1 MNFTAKDVAALR
13 EKTGC
18 GMMDCKKAL
27 TEANGDAEKAVEILR
42 EKGLAAQTKKASR
55 IAADGMVYVYIDDA
69 KKIGVIIEVNSET
82 DFVAKNEEFQAL
94 VKGAAKAAA
103 DYKPATVEDLLK
115 CKFEDTA
122 DTVED
127 VLREKILKIGENMKI
142 RRFEI
147 LEGDLVSYTHGGGS
161 SACIAQFETEN
172 SASAD
177 FQDLG
182 KNICMQVV
190 AMTPD
195 YLAPEEVPA
204 EVVEKEKNI
213 LIAQIKND
221 PASANKPDAVIEKMV
236 SGKINKFYKE
246 NCLLKQA
253 YVKDDKIS
261 VEQYIAQSAKEFG
274 FAIKLVKFV
283 SYEKG
288 EGLEKRQD
296 DFAAEV
302 ASMTNN

>member
-27 TEANGDAEKAVEILR
+27 TEADGNAEKAVEILR
-42 EKGLAAQTKKASR
+42 EKGLAAQTKKAGR
-55 IAADGMVYVYIDDA
+55 IAADGMVHVLIDND
-69 KKIGVIIEVNSET
+69 KKVGAIIEVNSET
-82 DFVAKNEEFQAL
+82 DFVAKNAEFQAL
-94 VKGAAKAAA
+94 VKGAAKAVV
-103 DYKPATVEDLLK
+103 DYNPATVEELLA
-115 CKFEDTA
+115 CKFEDTT

-142 RRFEI
+142 RRFER

-161 SACIAQFETEN
+161 AACVAQFETEN
-172 SASAD
+172 AASAE
-177 FQDLG
+177 FQELG

-195 YLAPEEVPA
+195 YLCPEEVPA
-204 EVVEKEKNI
+204 SVVESEKNI

-221 PASANKPDAVIEKMV
+221 PKSANKPEQVIEKMV
-236 SGKINKFYKE
+236 MGKINKYYQE

-253 YVKDDKIS
+253 YVKDNKMS
-261 VEQYIAQSAKEFG
+261 VEQYINQSAKDFG

-283 SYEKG
+283 TYEKG

-302 ASMTNN
+302 ASMTK

>member
-27 TEANGDAEKAVEILR
+27 TEANGDAEKAIEILR
-42 EKGLAAQTKKASR
+42 EKGLAAQTKKAGR
-55 IAADGMVYVYIDDA
+55 IAAEGMVHVYIDNA
-69 KKIGVIIEVNSET
+69 KKVGVIIEVNSET
-82 DFVAKNEEFQAL
+82 DFVAKNAEFQDL
-94 VKGAAKAAA
+94 VKGAAKAVA
-103 DYKPATVEDLLK
+103 DYNPATVEELLT
-115 CKFEDTA
+115 CKFEDT
-122 DTVED
+122 DFTVED

-142 RRFEI
+142 RRFER

-161 SACIAQFETEN
+161 AACIAKFETEN
-172 SASAD
+172 GESAE
-177 FQDLG
+177 FQELG

-195 YLAPEEVPA
+195 YLSSEDVPA
-204 EVVEKEKNI
+204 EIIEKEKSI

-236 SGKINKFYKE
+236 IGKINKFYKE

-253 YVKDDKIS
+253 YVKDDKVS
-261 VEQYIAQSAKEFG
+261 VEQYIANTAKELG
-274 FAIKLVKFV
+274 FAIKLVSFIT
-283 SYEKG
+283 YEKG

-302 ASMTNN
+302 ASMTK

>member
-27 TEANGDAEKAVEILR
+27 TEADGNAEKAVEILR
-42 EKGLAAQTKKASR
+42 EKGLAAQTKKAGR
-55 IAADGMVYVYIDDA
+55 IAADGMVHVLIDND
-69 KKIGVIIEVNSET
+69 KKVGAIIEVNSET
-82 DFVAKNEEFQAL
+82 DFVAKNAEFQAL
-94 VKGAAKAAA
+94 VKGAAKAVV
-103 DYKPATVEDLLK
+103 DYNPATVEELLA
-115 CKFEDTA
+115 CKFEDTT

-142 RRFEI
+142 RRFER

-161 SACIAQFETEN
+161 AACVAQFETEN
-172 SASAD
+172 AASAD
-177 FQDLG
+177 FQELG

-195 YLAPEEVPA
+195 YLCPEEVPA
-204 EVVEKEKNI
+204 EVVESEKNI

-221 PASANKPDAVIEKMV
+221 PKSANKPEQVIEKMV
-236 SGKINKFYKE
+236 MGKINKFYQE

-253 YVKDDKIS
+253 YVKDNKVS
-261 VEQYIAQSAKEFG
+261 VEQYINQSAKDFG

-283 SYEKG
+283 TYEKG

-302 ASMTNN
+302 ASMTK

>member
-27 TEANGDAEKAVEILR
+27 TEANAEKAVEILR
-42 EKGLAAQTKKASR
+42 EKGLAAQTKKAGR
-55 IAADGMVYVYIDDA
+55 IAAEGMVHVYIDNA
-69 KKIGVIIEVNSET
+69 NKVGVIIEVNSET
-82 DFVAKNEEFQAL
+82 DFVAKNAEFQDL

-103 DYKPATVEDLLK
+103 QYRPATVEELLA
-115 CKFEDTA
+115 CKFEGSDL
-122 DTVED
+122 TVED

-147 LEGDLVSYTHGGGS
+147 LEGDLVSYTHGAGS
-161 SACIAQFETEN
+161 AACVAQFETDNAE
-172 SASAD
+172 SAD
-177 FQDLG
+177 FQELG

-195 YLAPEEVPA
+195 YLSPEEVPA
-204 EVVEKEKNI
+204 EIVEKEKNI

-221 PASANKPDAVIEKMV
+221 PASANKPEAVIEKMV
-236 SGKINKFYKE
+236 IGKINKFYKE

-261 VEQYIAQSAKEFG
+261 VEQYITNTAKALGFG
-274 FAIKLVKFV
+274 IKLVKFV
-283 SYEKG
+283 TYEKG
-288 EGLEKRQD
+288 AGLEKRQD

-302 ASMTNN
+302 ASMTK

>member
-27 TEANGDAEKAVEILR
+27 TEADGNAEKAVEILR

-55 IAADGMVYVYIDDA
+55 IAADGMVHVLIDTD
-69 KKIGVIIEVNSET
+69 KKVGAIIEVNSET
-82 DFVAKNEEFQAL
+82 DFVAKNAEFQAL
-94 VKGAAKAAA
+94 VKGAAKAVV
-103 DYKPATVEDLLK
+103 DYNPASVEELLA
-115 CKFEDTA
+115 CKFEDTT

-142 RRFEI
+142 RRFER

-161 SACIAQFETEN
+161 AACIAQFETEN
-172 SASAD
+172 ADSAD
-177 FQDLG
+177 FQELG

-190 AMTPD
+190 AMTPE
-195 YLAPEEVPA
+195 YLCPEEVPA
-204 EVVEKEKNI
+204 SVVESEKNI

-221 PASANKPDAVIEKMV
+221 PKSANKPEQVIEKMV
-236 SGKINKFYKE
+236 MGKINKYYQE

-253 YVKDDKIS
+253 YVKDNKVS
-261 VEQYIAQSAKEFG
+261 VEQYINQSAKDFG

-283 SYEKG
+283 TYEKG

-302 ASMTNN
+302 ASMTK

>member
-27 TEANGDAEKAVEILR
+27 TEADGNAEKAVELLR
-42 EKGLAAQTKKASR
+42 EKGLAAQTKKAGR
-55 IAADGMVYVYIDDA
+55 IAADGMVHVLIDND
-69 KKIGVIIEVNSET
+69 KKVGAIIEVNSET
-82 DFVAKNEEFQAL
+82 DFVAKNAEFQAL
-94 VKGAAKAAA
+94 VKGAAKAVV
-103 DYKPATVEDLLK
+103 DYNPATVEELLA
-115 CKFEDTA
+115 CKFEDTT

-142 RRFEI
+142 RRFER

-161 SACIAQFETEN
+161 AACVAQFETEN
-172 SASAD
+172 AASAD
-177 FQDLG
+177 FQELG

-190 AMTPD
+190 AMTPE
-195 YLAPEEVPA
+195 YLCPEEVPA
-204 EVVEKEKNI
+204 SVVESEKNI

-221 PASANKPDAVIEKMV
+221 PKSANKPDAVIEKMV
-236 SGKINKFYKE
+236 SGKINKYYQE

-253 YVKDDKIS
+253 YVKDNKMS
-261 VEQYIAQSAKEFG
+261 VEQYINQSAKDFG

-283 SYEKG
+283 TYEKG

-302 ASMTNN
+302 ASMTK

>member
-27 TEANGDAEKAVEILR
+27 TEADGNAEKAVEILR
-42 EKGLAAQTKKASR
+42 EKGLAAQTKKAGR
-55 IAADGMVYVYIDDA
+55 IAADGMVHVLIDND
-69 KKIGVIIEVNSET
+69 KKVGAIIEVNSET
-82 DFVAKNEEFQAL
+82 DFVAKNAEFQAL
-94 VKGAAKAAA
+94 VKGAAKAVV
-103 DYKPATVEDLLK
+103 DYNPATVEELLA
-115 CKFEDTA
+115 CKFEDTT

-142 RRFEI
+142 RRFER

-161 SACIAQFETEN
+161 AACVAQFETEN
-172 SASAD
+172 AASAD
-177 FQDLG
+177 FQELG

-195 YLAPEEVPA
+195 YLCPEEVPA
-204 EVVEKEKNI
+204 EVVESEKNI

-221 PASANKPDAVIEKMV
+221 PKSANKPEQVIEKMV
-236 SGKINKFYKE
+236 MGKINKFYQE
-246 NCLLKQA
+246 NCLLKQT
-253 YVKDDKIS
+253 YVKDNKVS
-261 VEQYIAQSAKEFG
+261 VEQYINQSAKDFG

-283 SYEKG
+283 TYEKG

-302 ASMTNN
+302 ASMTK

>member
-27 TEANGDAEKAVEILR
+27 TEADGNQEKAVEILR
-42 EKGLAAQTKKASR
+42 EKGLAAQTKKAGR
-55 IAADGMVYVYIDDA
+55 IAADGMVHVYIDRENKVGA
-69 KKIGVIIEVNSET
+69 IIEVNSET
-82 DFVAKNEEFQAL
+82 DFVAKNAEFQAL
-94 VKGAAKAAA
+94 VVGAAKAVVK
-103 DYKPATVEDLLK
+103 YNPATVEELLT
-115 CKFEDTA
+115 CKFEDTT

-142 RRFEI
+142 RRFER

-161 SACIAQFETEN
+161 AACVAQFETEN
-172 SASAD
+172 ADSAD

-195 YLAPEEVPA
+195 YLCPEEVPA
-204 EVVEKEKNI
+204 SVIESEKNI

-221 PASANKPDAVIEKMV
+221 PKSANKPEAVIEKMV
-236 SGKINKFYKE
+236 MGKINKYYQE

-253 YVKDDKIS
+253 YVKDNKVS
-261 VEQYIAQSAKEFG
+261 VEQYIAQSAKDFG

-283 SYEKG
+283 TYEKG

-302 ASMTNN
+302 ASMTK

>member
-27 TEANGDAEKAVEILR
+27 TEADGNAEKAVEILR
-42 EKGLAAQTKKASR
+42 EKGLAAQTKKAGR
-55 IAADGMVYVYIDDA
+55 IAAEGMVHVYIDRE
-69 KKIGVIIEVNSET
+69 KRVGVIIEVNSET
-82 DFVAKNEEFQAL
+82 DFVAKNVEFQDL

-103 DYKPATVEDLLK
+103 DYRPATVEELLT
-115 CKFEDTA
+115 CKFGDTEF
-122 DTVED
+122 TVED

-142 RRFEI
+142 RRFEV

-161 SACIAQFETEN
+161 AACVAQFETEN
-172 SASAD
+172 AASED

-190 AMTPD
+190 AMTPA
-195 YLAPEEVPA
+195 YLCPEEVPA
-204 EVVEKEKNI
+204 EIIEKEKSI

-221 PASANKPDAVIEKMV
+221 PKSANKPDAVIEKMV
-236 SGKINKFYKE
+236 LGKINKYYQE
-246 NCLLKQA
+246 NCLIKQA
-253 YVKDDKIS
+253 YVKDQKIS
-261 VEQYIAQSAKEFG
+261 VEQYINQSAKDFG
-274 FAIKLVKFV
+274 FGIKLVKYV
-283 SYEKG
+283 TYEKG

-296 DFAAEV
+296 DFASEV
-302 ASMTNN
+302 ASMTK

>member
-27 TEANGDAEKAVEILR
+27 TEADGNAEKAVEILR
-42 EKGLAAQTKKASR
+42 EKGLAAQTKKAGR
-55 IAADGMVYVYIDDA
+55 IAADGMVHVYIDNE

-82 DFVAKNEEFQAL
+82 DFVAKNAEFRAL
-94 VKGAAKAAA
+94 VEGAAKAVA
-103 DYKPATVEDLLK
+103 DYKPATVEELLV
-115 CKFEDTA
+115 CKFGDTEY
-122 DTVED
+122 TVED
-127 VLREKILKIGENMKI
+127 ILREKILKIGENMKI

-161 SACIAQFETEN
+161 AACIAQFEVEDP
-172 SASAD
+172 AAAE
-177 FQDLG
+177 FQELG

-190 AMTPD
+190 AMTPE
-195 YLAPEEVPA
+195 YLAPEDVPA
-204 EVVEKEKNI
+204 EVVEHEKNI

-221 PASANKPDAVIEKMV
+221 PKSANKPDAVIEKMV
-236 SGKINKFYKE
+236 LGKINKYYQE

-253 YVKDDKIS
+253 YVKDQKIS
-261 VEQYIAQSAKEFG
+261 VEQYINQSAKEWG
-274 FAIKLVKFV
+274 NAIKLVKFI

-296 DFAAEV
+296 NFAEEV
-302 ASMTNN
+302 ASMTK